1 MFKGMDNKMST
12 INRAGVFLLFCL
24 LILGA
29 YSNSF
34 HVAWHFDDKPNILN
48 NYHLHIQNLQPETLF
63 TTLYSNPINPYELAN
78 KMYRPVPCL
87 TFALN
92 WYFGQDNP
100 FGFHM
105 VNISLHILTGFFLF
119 LFIQTLY
126 TTPALDKAS
135 SGEKWLIPIIAS
147 VLWAIN
153 PIHTQAVTYIVQRMA
168 VMAGLFYLLGLYAF
182 LKARLLENHRSR
194 MAGYG
199 ICFICYML
207 ALGSK
212 ENAIMLPMSLILI
225 EFVFFRDLQ
234 QKQVRFAL
242 LGVIAF
248 LGLILG
254 ILGTTYFLKGDVSV
268 IFRGYNYRPF
278 SMMERLLTEMRVL
291 VHYVTQIFYPV
302 PTRLSIDH
310 DVLIST
316 SLINPWTTLPA
327 GVFLITLA
335 IAGITSLKRHPLIGF
350 SILFFLINHMIESS
364 IVPLELIFEHRN
376 YLPSFFLFVP
386 IILGLKRIFDRYSH
400 ASNIIRYAI
409 CSFVVLLVVGY
420 GMSTF
425 IRNRAWATEKTLW
438 EDAAIKAPNSAR
450 PLTNLAWDMAYGEN
464 AHPKN
469 YDNALKLY
477 SRALNLYQARSGMN
491 SSVLNNMAGL
501 YYQKKEYDTAI
512 EILQESLRQKPSYRK
527 SRFDLSSIYITLG
540 QWKNAE
546 ASMELLVKHPKVHEG
561 HLNQQAL
568 ILLHQNRAREAVPIL
583 NRSLQMAPAFWR
595 TLTYLGVAF
604 KELGEY
610 DKADNYLK
618 QGLLTSKKSSLP
630 LFCLIDNAMASANKK
645 NAQDYTTRLL
655 ATFSEGIIQSFLKE
669 IRHDNQIP
677 PISYTAISLSIKEH
691 ILKTGGKLPDFDYE

>member
-1 MFKGMDNKMST
+1 MDDRMSR
-12 INRAGVFLLFCL
+12 IKRAGVFLLFCL

-29 YSNSF
+29 YANSF
-34 HVAWHFDDKPNILN
+34 HAGWHFDDKPNILN
-48 NYHLHIQNLQPETLF
+48 NYHLHIQDLHPTTLVSTLF
-63 TTLYSNPINPYELAN
+63 TNPTNPYEHAK
-78 KMYRPVPCL
+78 KMYRPIPCL

-92 WYFGQDNP
+92 WYLGQDDP
-100 FGFHM
+100 FGFHV
-105 VNISLHILTGFFLF
+105 VNISLHILTGFLLF
-119 LFIQTLY
+119 LFIQALY
-126 TTPALDKAS
+126 TTPAIYNKAS
-135 SGEKWLIPIIAS
+135 SEEKYLVPILAS

-168 VMAGLFYLLGLYAF
+168 VMAGLFYLLGMYSF
-182 LKARLLENHRSR
+182 LKARLLENTRSR
-194 MAGYG
+194 VAGYG
-199 ICFICYML
+199 ICFICFLL

-225 EFVFFRDLQ
+225 EFGFFQDLRQ
-234 QKQVRFAL
+234 TKIRLAL
-242 LGVIAF
+242 IGIIIL
-248 LGLILG
+248 LCLILG
-254 ILGTTYFLKGDVSV
+254 IVGTIFMLKGDASV

-278 SMMERLLTEMRVL
+278 SLTERLLTEMRVL
-291 VHYVTQIFYPV
+291 FHYITQIFYPV
-302 PTRLSIDH
+302 PARLSIDH

-327 GVFLITLA
+327 GVSLITLV
-335 IAGITSLKRHPLIGF
+335 ITGIITLKRHPLIGF
-350 SILFFLINHMIESS
+350 SILFFLINHVIESS

-376 YLPSFFLFVP
+376 YLPSLFLFVP
-386 IILGLKRIFDRYSH
+386 VILGLKRILDRYGH
-400 ASNIIRYAI
+400 ASNITHYGIYIFVAI
-409 CSFVVLLVVGY
+409 LVVGY
-420 GMSTF
+420 GTGTF
-425 IRNRAWATEKTLW
+425 IRNRAWATEKSLW

-477 SRALNLYQARSGMN
+477 SRALYLYQARSGIN

-512 EILQESLRQKPSYRK
+512 ELLQESVRQKPSNRK

-540 QWKNAE
+540 QWENAE
-546 ASMELLVKHPKVHEG
+546 AIMELLVKHPKVHEG

-604 KELGEY
+604 KELGEH
-610 DKADNYLK
+610 DKADNFMK
-618 QGLLTSKKSSLP
+618 HGLLASKTKPLP
-630 LFCLIDNAMASANKK
+630 LFCLIDNAMASGNKK
-645 NAQDYTTRLL
+645 NAQDHTARLL
-655 ATFSEGIIQSFLKE
+655 ATYSVGMIQSFLKE
-669 IRHDNQIP
+669 LRYDNQIP

-691 ILKTGGKLPDFDYE
+691 ILETGGKLPNFDYE